1 MRCLTFRSL
10 RVGWVLASLLGLGA
24 VSHAADEGEA
34 TRRVRILPVQRQTS
48 ISWSLPPRPDR
59 SGPLMRGPVAPH
71 SDSSGPS
78 IKQPNTP
85 FVISA
90 PIPDSSPYSLS
101 RYRSLWRARPRSGL
115 VARALPKSER
125 GRALQRLRYR
135 LNEYGRDGDSLQRED
150 PVQLTPNP
158 HLYQLEQH
166 LKQTLHE
173 KKAIFLSPSRDLQ
186 GRLVAL
192 PYAITTGSGPVRLTW
207 AILEVH
213 PSFPSQPSHLR
224 WYDYASHVELD
235 RRILE
240 EELAR
245 SSDVK
250 TLKQFLT
257 HPL

>member
-10 RVGWVLASLLGLGA
+10 RVGWVLASLLGLDA

-90 PIPDSSPYSLS
+90 PIPDSSP
-101 RYRSLWRARPRSGL
+101 ARLRFGK
-115 VARALPKSER
+115 ARATKPER
-125 GRALQRLRYR
+125 GRALQKLRYR
-135 LNEYGRDGDSLQRED
+135 PNEYGRDGGSLQRED

-158 HLYQLEQH
+158 HLYQLEQR

-192 PYAITTGSGPVRLTW
+192 PYAIPTGSGPVRLTW

-224 WYDYASHVELD
+224 WYDYASHVEPD

-240 EELAR
+240 EKLAR

-257 HPL
+257 RRL